1 MTIEPDK
8 MCFGLDE
15 KLDKESFA
23 CFLQLAGEK
32 KFAEILSER
41 VNSQEILNFVD
52 SFTAL
57 LRKYLSEDEYHKL
70 FLQDTFHHHP
80 QSGKD

>member
-1 MTIEPDK
+1 MTIEPEK

-32 KFAEILSER
+32 EFAKILSER
-41 VNSQEILNFVD
+41 VNSEEI
-52 SFTAL
+52 
-57 LRKYLSEDEYHKL
+57 R
-70 FLQDTFHHHP
+70 
-80 QSGKD
+80 

>member
-32 KFAEILSER
+32 KFAKTLSER

-70 FLQDTFHHHP
+70 FLQDASHHHP
-80 QSGKD
+80 QSSKD